1 MDNKCCTHPGLR
13 LIIISKVNRSKWS
26 SHPIV
31 RRKLSLSYY
40 ISLPQF
46 SSSPP
51 VSATATAILNM
62 GPLERAA
69 LFFPDDSDGD
79 ILNDNLTTTTHNP
92 TPAFNFYARQHHILN
107 SLSNSG
113 GVPRRRTNV
122 ETTTASSTAAPPL
135 LWPRASL
142 VTSHRPTTSSS
153 AAGAS
158 LSSTKTIAPFSPV
171 GSSRTATVTRKVAA
185 SMEFTTAATAVAT
198 SSGEDDDS
206 TLSVVR
212 EDFSSSS
219 TVSDGNSV
227 GVVTDAAV
235 QAGLTSSTTQPAWYD
250 NVLPTVDAG
259 PSELVDVAIRR
270 NRIPRM

>member
-1 MDNKCCTHPGLR
+1 MNNKCCTYPRLR
-13 LIIISKVNRSKWS
+13 LIMISKFNRSKWS

-46 SSSPP
+46 SSSSP
-51 VSATATAILNM
+51 VSATATAVLNM

-69 LFFPDDSDGD
+69 LLFPDDSDGD
-79 ILNDNLTTTTHNP
+79 ILNDTITTTHNP

-113 GVPRRRTNV
+113 GVPWRRTNA

-135 LWPRASL
+135 SRPRASP
-142 VTSHRPTTSSS
+142 VTNRRPTISSS
-153 AAGAS
+153 SAGAS
-158 LSSTKTIAPFSPV
+158 LSSTKTIAPFSSV
-171 GSSRTATVTRKVAA
+171 GSSRAATVTRKVTA
-185 SMEFTTAATAVAT
+185 SVESTTAATAVAT

-206 TLSVVR
+206 TLSAGTKN
-212 EDFSSSS
+212 FSSSS

-227 GVVTDAAV
+227 GMVTDAAV

-259 PSELVDVAIRR
+259 PSELVEVAIRR